1 MENGTGD
8 KTMLVATTIETA
20 TKMNQAEEAL
30 RKELTKLDMKKKNME
45 HEADALFLE
54 LTTPSAEGVE
64 PMGLDTPLVDG
75 DGYPRGDIDV
85 YRCRTLRRRF
95 RQLKTDHQEIS
106 SAIESMLVQ
115 LSTLKVC
122 RR

>member
-1 MENGTGD
+1 
-8 KTMLVATTIETA
+8 MLVATTIETA